1 MSLTVE
7 IRSLCAGYD
16 KKEIVRKLSLT
27 ISPGEIIS
35 VIGPNGS
42 GKSTLLKTLSGQ
54 LSILSGHVFYGDK
67 EITNMGGRERAEQ
80 ISVLLTDRVHPE
92 LLTVREVVALGRI
105 PYTGRLG
112 GLSVED
118 ERAVDRAI
126 RDAGIDELQ
135 GLDFNTLSD
144 GQKQRVLLAR
154 AFCQEPEV
162 LILDE
167 PTAYLDIRYKLLLL
181 EALRHKAE
189 TGKISVLM
197 SIHEIELASM
207 VSDQMILLKKGQVQS
222 IGAPKEVFTRDKI
235 SALYDIPEEVFLR
248 LYGSF
253 EGAGR

>member
-16 KKEIVRKLSLT
+16 KKEIVRELSLT

-67 EITNMGGRERAEQ
+67 ELTNMGGRERAEQ

-112 GLSVED
+112 GLSQED

-126 RDAGIDELQ
+126 RDAGIGELQ
-135 GLDFNTLSD
+135 ELDFNTLSD

-167 PTAYLDIRYKLLLL
+167 PTAYLDIRYKLQLL
-181 EALRHKAE
+181 EALRHKAD
-189 TGKISVLM
+189 TSGITVLM

-207 VSDQMILLKKGQVQS
+207 VSDQMILLKEGHVQS
-222 IGAPKEVFTRDKI
+222 IGTPKEVFTRDKI